1 MNILTLVKNLLH
13 SVFGEKKSNE
23 NKEVLPNPSKG
34 IPYKLEPQEKVEK
47 RIIMELEVLR
57 YSSQKESTL
66 GALFDVSDGRGF
78 LCYTL
83 EDEYRTKKKYSETRI
98 PAGRYQITLRTEGG
112 FHQKYSDRFGDKHKG
127 MLWVRDVPNF
137 EYVLIHI
144 GNKDD
149 DTAGCLLVGDS
160 SIQNITEEGFVGNST
175 AAYLRVYPKIA
186 EALSRGEE
194 VYITYVDYD
203 DPKIA

>member
-1 MNILTLVKNLLH
+1 MSVLDFIKNLFR
-13 SVFGEKKSNE
+13 SIFKDEKPVEEISDNSS
-23 NKEVLPNPSKG
+23 KE
-34 IPYKLEPQEKVEK
+34 IPYKLEPQEKIEK

-57 YSSQKESTL
+57 YSSQNESTL
-66 GALFDVSDGRGF
+66 GALFNISNGREF

-83 EDEYRTKKKYSETRI
+83 EDEYRTKKQYGETRI
-98 PAGRYQITLRTEGG
+98 PSGRYKITLRTEGG
-112 FHQKYSDRFGDKHKG
+112 FHEKYSSRFKEIHKG

-194 VYITYVDYD
+194 IYITYTDYD
-203 DPKIA
+203 TPKAA